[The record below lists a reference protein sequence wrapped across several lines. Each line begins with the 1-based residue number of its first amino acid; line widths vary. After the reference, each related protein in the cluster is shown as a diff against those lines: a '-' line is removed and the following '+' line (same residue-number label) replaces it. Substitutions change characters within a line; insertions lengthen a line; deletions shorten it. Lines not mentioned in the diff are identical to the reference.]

1 MLWAMSTAPSLIPR
15 IAIITVIAF
24 VALNIA
30 FYLMSG
36 SYFESHHEVVAG
48 VGSMP
53 AYSADQAMHVRMTFA
68 VFSAVVAV
76 FGFAAAIRPR
86 VVGHLIPVLLAA
98 GYLVGAIAAITHN
111 APGVVGM
118 TLLVA
123 GVLMPVLA
131 WHSLHRSRPAWA
143 FLVAICGV
151 FAVVELF
158 GAPKVRG
165 ALDVSLW
172 LTMIL
177 PGLNVVAVAA
187 LISLRADYLDREPV
201 LADRPSVR

>member
-1 MLWAMSTAPSLIPR
+1 MLWAMSPAPSPIPR
-15 IAIITVIAF
+15 IAILTVIAY
-24 VALNIA
+24 VALNVA

-36 SYFESHHEVVAG
+36 SYFDSHREVVAG

-53 AYSADQAMHVRMTFA
+53 AYSADQAMHVRTMFA
-68 VFSAVVAV
+68 VFSGVVAV
-76 FGFAAAIRPR
+76 FAFAAAIRPR
-86 VVGHLIPVLLAA
+86 VIGHLIPVLLAA
-98 GYLVGAIAAITHN
+98 GYLVGAVAGFTHN

-131 WHSLHRSRPAWA
+131 WHSFHRSRPAWA

-165 ALDVSLW
+165 ALDLSLW

-187 LISLRADYLDREPV
+187 LVSLRADYLERDTV
-201 LADRPSVR
+201 QA

>member
-1 MLWAMSTAPSLIPR
+1 M
-15 IAIITVIAF
+15 IAY

-36 SYFESHHEVVAG
+36 SYFDSHHEMVAG
-48 VGSMP
+48 VGSVP
-53 AYSADQAMHVRMTFA
+53 AYSPDKAMHVRTMFA

-76 FGFAAAIRPR
+76 FAFAAALRPR
-86 VVGHLIPVLLAA
+86 VVGHLLSVLLAA
-98 GYLVGAIAAITHN
+98 GYLVGAIAGFTHN

-118 TLLVA
+118 TLLIS
-123 GVLMPVLA
+123 GVLVPVLA
-131 WHSLHRSRPAWA
+131 WHSFHHSRPAWA

-151 FAVVELF
+151 FAVVGLF

-177 PGLNVVAVAA
+177 PGLNVVAAAA
-187 LISLRADYLDREPV
+187 LISLRAEYLERDTV
-201 LADRPSVR
+201 QA

>member
-1 MLWAMSTAPSLIPR
+1 MLWAMPTAPSLIPR
-15 IAIITVIAF
+15 IAILTVIAYA
-24 VALNIA
+24 ALNIA

-36 SYFESHHEVVAG
+36 SYFDSHHQMVPG

-53 AYSADQAMHVRMTFA
+53 AYSPEQAMHVRTMFG

-76 FGFAAAIRPR
+76 FAFAATLRPR
-86 VVGHLIPVLLAA
+86 VVGHLLAVLLAV
-98 GYLVGAIAAITHN
+98 GYLCGAVAGITHN

-123 GVLMPVLA
+123 GVLIPVLA
-131 WHSLHRSRPAWA
+131 WHSFHRSRSAWA

-151 FAVVELF
+151 FAVVGLF

-165 ALDVSLW
+165 ALDISLW

-177 PGLNVVAVAA
+177 PGLNVVAAAA
-187 LISLRADYLDREPV
+187 LISLRADYLDRDI
-201 LADRPSVR
+201 ATA

>member
-1 MLWAMSTAPSLIPR
+1 M
-15 IAIITVIAF
+15 
-24 VALNIA
+24 
-30 FYLMSG
+30 
-36 SYFESHHEVVAG
+36 
-48 VGSMP
+48 
-53 AYSADQAMHVRMTFA
+53 
-68 VFSAVVAV
+68 
-76 FGFAAAIRPR
+76 
-86 VVGHLIPVLLAA
+86 VGHLIPVVLAV
-98 GYLVGAIAAITHN
+98 GYLVGAVAGFTHN

-131 WHSLHRSRPAWA
+131 WHSFHRSRPAWA

-165 ALDVSLW
+165 ALDLSLW

-187 LISLRADYLDREPV
+187 LVSLRAERHHG
-201 LADRPSVR
+201 AFRGIRPPTNHDARRRGDLKIRPAHDSRRGAQA